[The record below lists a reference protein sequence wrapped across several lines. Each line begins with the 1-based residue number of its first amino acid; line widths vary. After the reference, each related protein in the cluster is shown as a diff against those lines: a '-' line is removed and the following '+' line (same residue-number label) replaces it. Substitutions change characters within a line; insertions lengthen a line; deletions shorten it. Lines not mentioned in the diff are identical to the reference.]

1 MQITRRQR
9 QGAVISLVAMVD
21 VLMIMLVFFMV
32 TSTFL
37 DLDMIPMA
45 ERAPDAPA
53 PDVVQGAAAAAPGS
67 PVMVRLGADGRS
79 YLRGRALDADALT
92 AALRAPDL
100 RGAEVLVLPSGQ
112 ADVQALV
119 RVMDAITRAGPSAM
133 RVLRVEAR
141 P

>member
-45 ERAPDAPA
+45 ERERDAPSPA
-53 PDVVQGAAAAAPGS
+53 GPGSAVAPGT
-67 PVMVRLGADGRS
+67 PVMVRIGADGSS
-79 YLRGRALDADALT
+79 YLRGRALDAGALT

-100 RGAEVLVLPSGQ
+100 RGSEVLVLPSGQ

-119 RVMDAITRAGPSAM
+119 RAMDAISRAEPSGM
-133 RVLRVEAR
+133 RILRVDAS

>member
-1 MQITRRQR
+1 MHITRRRR

-45 ERAPDAPA
+45 ERAPDVPVPELA
-53 PDVVQGAAAAAPGS
+53 QGAPVAAPGS

-79 YLRGRALDADALT
+79 YLRGRALDDAALT

-119 RVMDAITRAGPSAM
+119 RVMDAIARAEPPAM
-133 RVLRVEAR
+133 RILRVDAR